1 MGESLGTRLHEVGN
15 GLPLEVMACCVQS
28 VLVGMHRA
36 GGCVVTC
43 SCCIIMLWLCSIDIH
58 RYLMAHTEYGT

>member
-1 MGESLGTRLHEVGN
+1 MGESLGTRVHEVGN
-15 GLPLEVMACCVQS
+15 GLPPEVMACCVQS

-43 SCCIIMLWLCSIDIH
+43 SCCIIMYISFIESLVVVV
-58 RYLMAHTEYGT
+58 M